1 MITWSALA
9 PQKVS
14 EQKCVY
20 AGEVGWGFNYIGAAS
35 RMLRR
40 QEKQMLEISV
50 KLTICPHTTP
60 PPASSTDVAHTITA
74 ITIHELARYKMNNEI
89 SRKFC
94 VANENAPL

>member
-20 AGEVGWGFNYIGAAS
+20 AGEVWVRWGFNYIGAAS

-60 PPASSTDVAHTITA
+60 PPASSTDVAHTITT
-74 ITIHELARYKMNNEI
+74 ITIHELARYKINKQRNFAKVLLGE
-89 SRKFC
+89 
-94 VANENAPL
+94 